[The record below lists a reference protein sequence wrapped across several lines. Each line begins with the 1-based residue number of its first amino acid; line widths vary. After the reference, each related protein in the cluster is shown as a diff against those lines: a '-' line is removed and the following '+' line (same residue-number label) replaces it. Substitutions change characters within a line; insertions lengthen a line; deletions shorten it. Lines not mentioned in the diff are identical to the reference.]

1 MAAGAPR
8 RRARGTRGG
17 RPVSG
22 LALSGLNGVVESGCR
37 NTNSGTGVTS
47 REGGGDSGHVYESLV
62 LAGLALLNYN
72 KRAMG

>member
-1 MAAGAPR
+1 MRPQLTWHCCAGRGRDDAGTTFHFRIFR
-8 RRARGTRGG
+8 RRGG
-17 RPVSG
+17 
-22 LALSGLNGVVESGCR
+22 
-37 NTNSGTGVTS
+37 GTGVTS

>member
-1 MAAGAPR
+1 MSCVGHAR
-8 RRARGTRGG
+8 RQACERFGFEW
-17 RPVSG
+17 
-22 LALSGLNGVVESGCR
+22 LNGVVESGCR